1 MPVLATGESDRFLN
15 ASMGTTTY
23 LATVTPI
30 KLALFTV
37 IGTAAATGTEV
48 VPGAGSYARQSITVW
63 TTASGGT
70 GCSNTTVGTFLNMSA
85 TTVVAIELFDSTGS
99 PVRKWFGPLTANKTT
114 ALGDTLSFAAG
125 SIVLGAT

>member
-1 MPVLATGESDRFLN
+1 MAVLAIGESDRFIN

-30 KLALFTV
+30 KLALYSV
-37 IGTAAATGTEV
+37 IGSAAATGTEV
-48 VPGAGSYARQSITVW
+48 VGGSYARQNITVW

-70 GCSNTTVGTFLNMSA
+70 GCSNTTVGTFLNMPA
-85 TTVVAIELFDSTGS
+85 ITTVAIELWDSTGS

>member
-48 VPGAGSYARQSITVW
+48 TGGSYARQSITVW

-70 GCSNTTVGTFLNMSA
+70 GCSNTTVGTFLNMPA
-85 TTVVAIELFDSTGS
+85 ATVVAIELFDSTGS
-99 PVRKWFGPLTANKTT
+99 PVRKWFGGLTANKTT

>member
-1 MPVLATGESDRFLN
+1 MAVLATGESDRFIN

-30 KLALFTV
+30 KLALFQV

-48 VPGAGSYARQSITVW
+48 AGGSYARQAITVW

-70 GCSNTTVGTFLNMSA
+70 GCSNTTVGTFLNMPA
-85 TTVVAIELFDSTGS
+85 ITTVAIELWDSTGT

>member
-1 MPVLATGESDRFLN
+1 MAVLATGESDRFIN

-30 KLALFTV
+30 KLALFSV
-37 IGTAAATGTEV
+37 IGSASATGTEV
-48 VPGAGSYARQSITVW
+48 VGGSYARQSITVW

-70 GCSNTTVGTFLNMSA
+70 GCSNTTVGTFLNMPA
-85 TTVVAIELFDSTGS
+85 ITTVAIELWDSTGT